1 MVNVGRGCK
10 SNTHTSGCTSPYL
23 HGEECSYRCS
33 TGYTHVSGNREKTC
47 SNGQWAGIDMVCEEV
62 VQVPD
67 DEMGALVNKYAPK
80 VWLEKGE
87 QFNPSSVDFHLQNV
101 KVYDGGDVYT
111 STPSTLPTCSENC
124 YLSSKERLSKPSST
138 LPFFGGESVGPTHQ
152 PPVYAVWKRINSV
165 TTDIFYW
172 MFYPYNRGKKVCI
185 GQYDWDATSQTYRD
199 GNDVV
204 QMEGTHPILYSAKGS
219 HGLWSTKGTHTY
231 KKILVNEKLQDETSA
246 GTAWDTWKNVL
257 YIKYRP
263 DGGYTGS
270 WTWLNFKG
278 RWGNKKDGC
287 AAESVAGECVR
298 NSGPKSLN
306 YRSQM
311 TNDDLD

>member
-1 MVNVGRGCK
+1 MGACVLPLVPTCTTDRIKGC
-10 SNTHTSGCTSPYL
+10 SAPPTPANTHTSGCTSPYI

-67 DEMGALVNKYAPK
+67 DEMGALVTKYAPK
-80 VWLEKGE
+80 VWLEKEE

-124 YLSSKERLSKPSST
+124 YLSSKQGLSKPSST
-138 LPFFGGESVGPTHQ
+138 LPFFGGESIGPTHQ

-185 GQYDWDATSQTYRD
+185 GVRVF
-199 GNDVV
+199 GKCV
-204 QMEGTHPILYSAKGS
+204 
-219 HGLWSTKGTHTY
+219 
-231 KKILVNEKLQDETSA
+231 
-246 GTAWDTWKNVL
+246 
-257 YIKYRP
+257 
-263 DGGYTGS
+263 GGYS
-270 WTWLNFKG
+270 NFG
-278 RWGNKKDGC
+278 HHVGDW
-287 AAESVAGECVR
+287 EH
-298 NSGPKSLN
+298 
-306 YRSQM
+306 M
-311 TNDDLD
+311 TARLVGDQPSSIYVSAHSFGGTVFILCT